1 MPVGMFICRL
11 YSVCNQVNNL
21 YLYVPAFYPY
31 LAAYILQ

>member
-1 MPVGMFICRL
+1 MRVGMFISRH
-11 YSVCNQVNNL
+11 YPVCNQVNTL